1 MRVAYLINQYPKV
14 SHSFIRREILALER
28 HGFEVMRIALRGWD
42 LELVDPEDLQE
53 RTRTRYVLRDGTLAL
68 LSALI
73 LAALSR
79 PARLFRATSLAW
91 RMSRRSDRSLLVHL
105 AYVAEACRIE
115 AWLREAKI
123 EHRIEHLHAHFGT
136 NSADVAMLV
145 NELGGPPWSFTVH
158 HIELIN
164 NPRGIG
170 LPEKIR
176 HCAFVVAIS
185 SYGRAQL
192 YRLVEHQH
200 WPKIHLVH
208 CGLDRAYHSV
218 PATDT
223 PAARRLVCVGRLCEE
238 KGQLLLLQAAAR
250 LAADGTPFE
259 LVLAGDGELRGEI
272 EAVIARRKLDGRVR
286 ITGWISGERVR
297 EEILAA
303 RALVLASFSEG
314 IPVVIMEAMALRRP
328 VIATFVGGI
337 PELVFPGEHGW
348 LVPAGDVEA
357 LAQAMRAC
365 LAAPIEMLARMGAT
379 AHERVLE
386 RHDVESEAEKL
397 AALLRPCCAAPTR
410 RQPDDRCA

>member
-53 RTRTRYVLRDGTLAL
+53 RTHTRYVLRDGLLPL

-73 LAALSR
+73 VAVLKG
-79 PARLFRATSLAW
+79 PARLLRALSLAW
-91 RMSRRSDRSLLVHL
+91 RMSRHSDRSLLVHL

-123 EHRIEHLHAHFGT
+123 EHLHAHFGT
-136 NSADVAMLV
+136 NSAEVAMLA

-192 YRLVEHQH
+192 YRLIENRH

-218 PATDT
+218 PAADL

-238 KGQLLLLQAAAR
+238 KGQLLLLEAAAR
-250 LAADGTPFE
+250 LAARGTPFE

-272 EAVIARRKLDGRVR
+272 EAAIARHKLDGRVR
-286 ITGWISGERVR
+286 VTGWISGERVR
-297 EEILAA
+297 EEILAS

-314 IPVVIMEAMALRRP
+314 IPVVIMESMTLGRP

-337 PELVFPGEHGW
+337 PELVVSGEHGW
-348 LVPAGDVEA
+348 LVPAGDVAA

-365 LAAPIEMLARMGAT
+365 LDSPLETLARMGET
-379 AHERVLE
+379 ARGQVLD
-386 RHDVESEAEKL
+386 RHDVEREAGKL
-397 AALLRPCCAAPTR
+397 TALFRQCSAPEART
-410 RQPDDRCA
+410 

>member
-53 RTRTRYVLRDGTLAL
+53 RTRTRYVLRDGVLAL
-68 LSALI
+68 LSSLI

-79 PARLFRATSLAW
+79 PARLVRATSLAW
-91 RMSRRSDRSLLVHL
+91 RMSRHSDRSLLVHL

-115 AWLREAKI
+115 AWLREA
-123 EHRIEHLHAHFGT
+123 RIEHLHAHFGT
-136 NSADVAMLV
+136 NPAEVAMLV
-145 NELGGPPWSFTVH
+145 NELGGPSWSFTVH

-170 LPEKIR
+170 LAEKIR

-192 YRLVEHQH
+192 YRLVEHRH

-218 PATDT
+218 PATGM

-250 LAADGTPFE
+250 LAAEGTPFE

-272 EAVIARRKLDGRVR
+272 EAVIARHKLDGRVR
-286 ITGWISGERVR
+286 ITGWISGEQVR

-303 RALVLASFSEG
+303 RTLVLASFSEG

-337 PELVFPGEHGW
+337 PELVLPAEHGW
-348 LVPAGDVEA
+348 LVAAGDVAA

-365 LAAPIEMLARMGAT
+365 LDAPVETLARMGET
-379 AHERVLE
+379 ARARVSG
-386 RHDVESEAEKL
+386 RHDVESEAAKL
-397 AALLRPCCAAPTR
+397 AALF
-410 RQPDDRCA
+410 RQRSASEALTQRSPAQRCA

>member
-28 HGFEVMRIALRGWD
+28 RGVKVMRIALRGWD

-53 RTRTRYVLRDGTLAL
+53 RTRTRYVLRDGPFAL
-68 LSALI
+68 LSALMV
-73 LAALSR
+73 AALSR
-79 PARLFRATSLAW
+79 PARLMRALSLAW
-91 RMSRRSDRSLLVHL
+91 RMGRHSDRSLLVHL
-105 AYVAEACRIE
+105 AYLAEACRIE
-115 AWLREAKI
+115 VWLREAK
-123 EHRIEHLHAHFGT
+123 IEHLHAHFGT
-136 NSADVAMLV
+136 NSAEVAMLV

-176 HCAFVVAIS
+176 HCAFVVAIC

-192 YRLVEHQH
+192 YRLVEHPH

-218 PATDT
+218 PETDL

-250 LAADGTPFE
+250 LAAEGTQFE

-272 EAVIARRKLDGRVR
+272 EAAISRHKLDGRVR

-297 EEILAA
+297 EEILAS

-337 PELVFPGEHGW
+337 PELVSPGEHGW
-348 LVPAGDVEA
+348 LVPAGNVEA
-357 LAQAMRAC
+357 LVQAMRAC
-365 LAAPIEMLARMGAT
+365 LDAPVERVVGMGETAR
-379 AHERVLE
+379 ERVLA
-386 RHDVESEAEKL
+386 RHDVEREAAKL
-397 AALLRPCCAAPTR
+397 TALFQR
-410 RQPDDRCA
+410 RCANNTI